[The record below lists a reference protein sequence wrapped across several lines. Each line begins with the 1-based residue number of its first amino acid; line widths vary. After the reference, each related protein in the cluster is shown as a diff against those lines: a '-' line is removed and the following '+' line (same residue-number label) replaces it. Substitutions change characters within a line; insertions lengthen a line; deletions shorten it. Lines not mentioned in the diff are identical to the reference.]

1 MIYNE
6 DNISFIRDTK
16 LYSVSEGF
24 NKGNM
29 FKNLYSK
36 YKNYSYTLKVTND
49 KDKLLYNIQMNN
61 FALKD
66 LILYLDVH
74 PNDTNMIKEYMNIKN
89 NLNNYKKQY
98 ESKYGPLYAD
108 DVMSNTN
115 WTWIKNPWPWDTGR

>member
-36 YKNYSYTLKVTND
+36 YKNYSYTLKVTNE

-61 FALKD
+61 FLWK
-66 LILYLDVH
+66 
-74 PNDTNMIKEYMNIKN
+74 
-89 NLNNYKKQY
+89 
-98 ESKYGPLYAD
+98 
-108 DVMSNTN
+108 
-115 WTWIKNPWPWDTGR
+115 